1 MGPDCGLSQEM
12 NWRVWSGLSPLIT
25 HHRDG
30 AISRLGITSGVMSQM
45 SGVTSWPE
53 KRPKNH
59 CVNSTPSWVLNLYY
73 NCNYKWSWIIFSFLT
88 VSHPTQCTPMWE
100 PLLWCNVQ
108 SAVLPGIL
116 VYVARLLGRD
126 HSLPQSSEE
135 FVAVNKA
142 VRVYNSVKVHNITNV
157 SLPLPVKL
165 YFNCA
170 LTLNALEK
178 HISVC

>member
-135 FVAVNKA
+135 LVTVNSHKA
-142 VRVYNSVKVHNITNV
+142 VMEHTR
-157 SLPLPVKL
+157 
-165 YFNCA
+165 CA
-170 LTLNALEK
+170 QYYQPCDELVNPLTLCASNTVTFEEN
-178 HISVC
+178 ISG